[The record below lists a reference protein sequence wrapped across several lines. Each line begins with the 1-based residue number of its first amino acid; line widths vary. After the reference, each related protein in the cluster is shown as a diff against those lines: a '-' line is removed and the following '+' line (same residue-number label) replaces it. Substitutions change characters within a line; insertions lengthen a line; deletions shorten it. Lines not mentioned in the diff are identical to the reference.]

1 MRQCNYIWP
10 NGWPGFTVRPDICE
24 RLYPKKTKA
33 VDIFSCPWLRVER
46 EKERLRQRE
55 RLTEWETVYVKQKF
69 SSVNTANKQTSIFS
83 SYGVQ
88 LEKNTFVHNLHL
100 LGAVNLLLPDHSSH
114 LGLRQLVLLVG
125 LCAELPARAY
135 RPQRAEPSVS
145 PPEPLLP
152 PPEPPSS
159 PGVEPG
165 PVGRA
170 LCHGLVL
177 QPVGRA
183 LRRDGAGLDMSKFFY
198 SKIPPK
204 KPKMLSAVILKRAF
218 GVKLSYN
225 QMIINT
231 LVSCRTRLICSVV

>member
-1 MRQCNYIWP
+1 M
-10 NGWPGFTVRPDICE
+10 
-24 RLYPKKTKA
+24 
-33 VDIFSCPWLRVER
+33 
-46 EKERLRQRE
+46 
-55 RLTEWETVYVKQKF
+55 
-69 SSVNTANKQTSIFS
+69 
-83 SYGVQ
+83 Q

-145 PPEPLLP
+145 PPEPP
-152 PPEPPSS
+152 TS

-183 LRRDGAGLDMSKFFY
+183 LRRDGAGLD
-198 SKIPPK
+198 
-204 KPKMLSAVILKRAF
+204 V
-218 GVKLSYN
+218 
-225 QMIINT
+225 
-231 LVSCRTRLICSVV
+231 